1 MTIAS
6 KHLFAINS
14 CSPDSSNK
22 IQRAL
27 DESVEAKGTKE
38 DDTIHLYLKFK
49 DESYLSI
56 RTSDGTASEWD
67 SKPFIF

>member
-1 MTIAS
+1 MTVAS

-14 CSPDSSNK
+14 CSPDLDK
-22 IQRAL
+22 IQKAL
-27 DESVEAKGTKE
+27 DESKDAKAVQEE
-38 DDTIHLYLKFK
+38 DCVRIYLKFD

-67 SKPFIF
+67 SKPFVF

>member
-6 KHLFAINS
+6 KHLFAINA
-14 CSPDSSNK
+14 CSPDLDK

-27 DESVEAKGTKE
+27 DESKDAKAIQEE
-38 DDTIHLYLKFK
+38 DCVHIYLKFD

-67 SKPFIF
+67 SKPFVF